1 MAGGINELGSGTK
14 GDQAAGGR
22 TGQYLVPM
30 STPSARHLTV
40 NGTSLWVED
49 SGGNGPP
56 ILFSHGLLMSGR
68 MFDAQVAA
76 LRAHYRCIRWDHR
89 GQGRSADVDGR
100 AISIEQCTDDALALI
115 HALALPSVHF
125 VGLSMGGFVGMRLA
139 ARHPELLQSL
149 TLLDTSADAEP
160 AANVPRYRL
169 LNAITRWIGLRWV
182 VGRVMPIM
190 FGRTFLTDPA
200 KATARAH
207 WRSQLAGNRRSIYR
221 AVNGV
226 VERDGVAHELGNVR
240 CPTLVLVGEED
251 VATVPAKSERIRDL
265 IPGAELVR
273 IPGAGHSSTVEQPEA
288 VTAAMSTFLGQ
299 VARSPTN

>member
-1 MAGGINELGSGTK
+1 M
-14 GDQAAGGR
+14 
-22 TGQYLVPM
+22 
-30 STPSARHLTV
+30 TPPTARHLTV

-49 SGGNGPP
+49 SGGDGPP
-56 ILFSHGLLMSGR
+56 LLLSHGLLMSGR

-89 GQGRSADVDGR
+89 GQGRSADVEGR
-100 AISIEQCTDDALALI
+100 AISIEQCTDDAVALI
-115 HALALPSVHF
+115 RALGLPPVHF

-139 ARHPELLQSL
+139 ARHPELIRSL

-160 AANVPRYRL
+160 VENVPRYQL
-169 LNAITRWIGLRWV
+169 LNTITRWIGLRWV

-200 KATARAH
+200 KAAARAH
-207 WRSQLAGNRRSIYR
+207 WRDQLVGNRRSIYR

-226 VERDGVAHELGNVR
+226 VEREAVAHELANVR
-240 CPTLVLVGEED
+240 CPTLGVVGEED
-251 VATVPAKSERIRDL
+251 VATVPAKAERIRDL
-265 IPGAELVR
+265 IAGAELVR

-288 VTAAMSTFLGQ
+288 VTAVMTRFLGQ
-299 VARSPTN
+299 VARSSTT

>member
-1 MAGGINELGSGTK
+1 M
-14 GDQAAGGR
+14 
-22 TGQYLVPM
+22 
-30 STPSARHLTV
+30 TPPTARHLTI

-49 SGGNGPP
+49 SGGDGPP
-56 ILFSHGLLMSGR
+56 LLLSHGLLMSGR

-76 LRAHYRCIRWDHR
+76 LQAHYRCIRWDHR
-89 GQGRSADVDGR
+89 GQGRSADVSGR

-115 HALALPSVHF
+115 RALGLPPVHF

-139 ARHPELLQSL
+139 ARHPELIRSL

-160 AANVPRYRL
+160 VENVPRYQL
-169 LNAITRWIGLRWV
+169 LNTITRWIGLRWV

-207 WRSQLAGNRRSIYR
+207 WRDQLAGNRRSIYR

-226 VERDGVAHELGNVR
+226 VEREAVAHELANVR

-251 VATVPAKSERIRDL
+251 VATVPAKAERIRDL

-288 VTAAMSTFLGQ
+288 VTAVVTRFLGQ
-299 VARSPTN
+299 VARSSTT

>member
-1 MAGGINELGSGTK
+1 MT
-14 GDQAAGGR
+14 
-22 TGQYLVPM
+22 P
-30 STPSARHLTV
+30 PSARHLTI

-49 SGGNGPP
+49 SGGDGPP
-56 ILFSHGLLMSGR
+56 LLLSHGLLMSGR

-76 LRAHYRCIRWDHR
+76 LQAHYRCIRWDHR

-100 AISIEQCTDDALALI
+100 VITIEQVTDDALALI
-115 HALALPSVHF
+115 RALGLPPVHF

-139 ARHPELLQSL
+139 ARHPELLHSL

-160 AANVPRYRL
+160 VENVPRYQL
-169 LNAITRWIGLRWV
+169 LNTITRWIGLRWV

-200 KATARAH
+200 KSTARSH
-207 WRSQLAGNRRSIYR
+207 WRDQLAGNRRSIYR

-226 VERDGVAHELGNVR
+226 VERDGVAHELANVR
-240 CPTLVLVGEED
+240 CPTLVVVGEED
-251 VATVPAKSERIRDL
+251 VATVPAKAERIRDL
-265 IPGAELVR
+265 IAGAELVR

-288 VTAAMSTFLGQ
+288 VTAVMTRFLGQ
-299 VARSPTN
+299 VARSSTT

>member
-1 MAGGINELGSGTK
+1 M
-14 GDQAAGGR
+14 
-22 TGQYLVPM
+22 
-30 STPSARHLTV
+30 TPPTARHLTI

-49 SGGNGPP
+49 SGGDGPP
-56 ILFSHGLLMSGR
+56 LLLSHGLLMSGR

-76 LRAHYRCIRWDHR
+76 LQAHYRCIRWDHR
-89 GQGRSADVDGR
+89 GQGRSADVSGR

-115 HALALPSVHF
+115 RALGLPPVHF
-125 VGLSMGGFVGMRLA
+125 VGLSMGGFVGMRLT
-139 ARHPELLQSL
+139 ARHPELIRSL

-160 AANVPRYRL
+160 VENVPRYQL
-169 LNAITRWIGLRWV
+169 LNTITRWIGLRWV

-207 WRSQLAGNRRSIYR
+207 WRDQLAGNRRSIYR

-226 VERDGVAHELGNVR
+226 VEREAVAHELANVR

-251 VATVPAKSERIRDL
+251 VATVPAKAERIRDL

-288 VTAAMSTFLGQ
+288 VTAVVTRFLGQ
-299 VARSPTN
+299 VARSSTT

>member
-1 MAGGINELGSGTK
+1 
-14 GDQAAGGR
+14 
-22 TGQYLVPM
+22 M

-100 AISIEQCTDDALALI
+100 VITIEQVTDDALALI
-115 HALALPSVHF
+115 RALGLPPVHF

-139 ARHPELLQSL
+139 ARHPELIRSL

-160 AANVPRYRL
+160 AENVPRYRL
-169 LNAITRWIGLRWV
+169 LNTITRWIRLRWV

-200 KATARAH
+200 KAAARAH
-207 WRSQLAGNRRSIYR
+207 WRDQLVGNRRSIYR

-226 VERDGVAHELGNVR
+226 VEREAVAHELANVR

-251 VATVPAKSERIRDL
+251 VATVPAKAERIRDL

-288 VTAAMSTFLGQ
+288 VTAVMTRFLGQ
-299 VARSPTN
+299 VERSSTT